1 MKFKVGDIVVNN
13 DLENSYT
20 ITTKS
25 NGFKGEVIDI
35 DGSQIRVRVLKS
47 KDGTDIGRSYWV
59 QAKYFKT
66 LSEGIEFEFE
76 SKTERTIDY
85 GDIVLTDDENKLLI
99 VADCDG
105 EDYRFIDLNRLR
117 TSGIIETVESLIDR
131 IERDYGSIISIVKKS
146 DYLIKVK

>member
-1 MKFKVGDIVVNN
+1 MRLKVGDIVVNN
-13 DLENSYT
+13 DLENSYI

-25 NGFKGEVIDI
+25 NGFEGEVADV
-35 DGSQIRVRVLKS
+35 DGKLIKVKVLKS
-47 KDGTDIGRSYWV
+47 KDGTDIGRFYWV
-59 QAKYFKT
+59 QAKHFKKS
-66 LSEGIEFEFE
+66 SEGIEFEFE

-105 EDYRFIDLNRLR
+105 EDYRLIDLNRLMI
-117 TSGIIETVESLIDR
+117 SGMFGTVEGLIDT
-131 IERDYGSIISIVKKS
+131 IERDYGSIVSIVKKS

>member
-13 DLENSYT
+13 DLENGYS

-25 NGFKGEVIDI
+25 NGFEGEVIDI
-35 DGSQIRVRVLKS
+35 NGSQIRVRVLKS
-47 KDGTDIGRSYWV
+47 KDSTDIGRSYWV
-59 QAKYFKT
+59 QAKHFKT

-99 VADCDG
+99 VADSDG
-105 EDYRFIDLNRLR
+105 EDYRFIDLNRLMV
-117 TSGIIETVESLIDR
+117 SGIFKTVEGLIDT
-131 IERDYGSIISIVKKS
+131 IERDYGSIISTVKKS

>member
-1 MKFKVGDIVVNN
+1 MRLKVGDIVVNN

-25 NGFKGEVIDI
+25 NGFEGEVMDV
-35 DGSQIRVRVLKS
+35 DGSQIRVKVLKA

-59 QAKYFKT
+59 KAQYFKA

-85 GDIVLTDDENKLLI
+85 GDIVLTDDESKLLI
-99 VADCDG
+99 VADFDG
-105 EDYRFIDLNRLR
+105 EDYKIIDLNRLK
-117 TSGIIETVESLIDR
+117 SSTVFGDVAGLIDR
-131 IERDYGSIISIVKKS
+131 IEHEHGSIVSIVKKS

>member
-13 DLENSYT
+13 DLENGYT

-25 NGFKGEVIDI
+25 NGFEGEVIDI

-59 QAKYFKT
+59 QTKHFKT

-117 TSGIIETVESLIDR
+117 TSGIIETVEGLIDT